1 MHTRAVCKKADI
13 SLVDAAA
20 NQAEFE
26 LREIVGTIVG
36 FWTPE
41 YAKTVNIAGW
51 HLHFLSE
58 DRSGGGHLLDLAGST
73 LKAQVQ
79 HLDDFRMA
87 IPENPEFLKVDLTR
101 DSSKALDKA
110 ERVRER

>member
-1 MHTRAVCKKADI
+1 MT
-13 SLVDAAA
+13 LP
-20 NQAEFE
+20 E
-26 LREIVGTIVG
+26 LIVG

-41 YAKTVNIAGW
+41 YAKAVNIAGW

-58 DRSGGGHLLDLAGST
+58 DGSAGGHVLDLTGST

-87 IPENPEFLKVDLTR
+87 IQESPEFLKADLTR
-101 DSSKALDKA
+101 DPGRALDKA
-110 ERVRER
+110 ARVQGR